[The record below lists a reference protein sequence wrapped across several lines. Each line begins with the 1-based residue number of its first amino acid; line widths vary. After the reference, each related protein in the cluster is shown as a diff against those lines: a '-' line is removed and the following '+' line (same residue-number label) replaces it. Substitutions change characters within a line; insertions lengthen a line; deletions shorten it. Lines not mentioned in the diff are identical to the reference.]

1 MSVQMR
7 LAKAIAKIYLGY
19 TLSAMLAGLL
29 SVIAVY
35 FVSSGAGPSS
45 WEFTRM
51 TLMTAAVILFFA
63 LPVAIPSVVVLMTLG
78 RKSYLE
84 YAALGG
90 VCPIFTLA
98 WFNGHYE
105 IWELFSLAGLGLFL
119 IGAVSAYPIWAT
131 CTGRWRIF

>member
-1 MSVQMR
+1 MGV
-7 LAKAIAKIYLGY
+7 LKAIAKIYLGY
-19 TLSAMLAGLL
+19 TLSAMVAGLL
-29 SVIAVY
+29 SVIALY
-35 FVSSGAGPSS
+35 FISSDAGPSS
-45 WEFTRM
+45 WEFTQM

-63 LPVAIPSVVVLMTLG
+63 LPVATPSVVVLMALG

-84 YAALGG
+84 YAAVGG

-119 IGAVSAYPIWAT
+119 IGAVSAYPIWAM
-131 CTGRWRIF
+131 CTDRWRIL